1 MCNMGLFILTYH
13 YNDSRL
19 FVSIVLGFPIIL
31 MEETPTVVRGLDHS
45 ETESERRPSRDN
57 FAVG

>member
-1 MCNMGLFILTYH
+1 MTVVCSYRTYGLGL
-13 YNDSRL
+13 
-19 FVSIVLGFPIIL
+19 PIIL

-45 ETESERRPSRDN
+45 ETESERHPSRDN